1 MASPKQYKNVYT
13 ILEKVKKGEIQ
24 SYYTNN
30 ESLFGKVDFY
40 KKPDLIKP
48 YMHYIDERKVDTVV
62 DTYIQNQDAI
72 ADAYRKL
79 STSAKIN
86 PDQKPDLNT
95 FAEKVKENYRK
106 FPKHMSKDI
115 HKLFYH
121 KMEKLE
127 FEDRADSNYT
137 IFKMLERANNPVAK
151 IMTEGSNLKSTIFAR
166 NIMAYFALR
175 SAMMEY
181 IDPETQQ
188 QFINGMNG
196 EGNPDDID
204 QAMDKMFNDKQ
215 SKNMLDQALKDAT
228 DTCKGLDESIDK
240 ETQEKMFDNVNKD
253 GGRQA
258 GNLSPD
264 YIRKVIQELSKLNLS
279 MGSLKDKIKKL
290 MDKSASYFSAKKET
304 IYEDL
309 FNSDNLGGLDDY
321 IELHPKLRKIFAED
335 ILVKDEKSIGKV
347 DIYIDISGSMSDN
360 CGVKDAHGNRISK
373 LDFCK
378 AFTVKLSEMG
388 MLNEV
393 YLFNNSVTK
402 FKNDPISLA
411 MLDTSGGTTT
421 DRAINSIEKNGVNAI
436 VITDAEDTCREYSDK
451 AFFIGVKG
459 SRFSHFHHEII
470 QQYSDNNQVVVF
482 DGTKV
487 YNVDRRGNTIG
498 LA

>member
-188 QFINGMNG
+188 QFMSGMNG

>member
-1 MASPKQYKNVYT
+1 
-13 ILEKVKKGEIQ
+13 
-24 SYYTNN
+24 
-30 ESLFGKVDFY
+30 
-40 KKPDLIKP
+40 
-48 YMHYIDERKVDTVV
+48 
-62 DTYIQNQDAI
+62 
-72 ADAYRKL
+72 
-79 STSAKIN
+79 
-86 PDQKPDLNT
+86 
-95 FAEKVKENYRK
+95 
-106 FPKHMSKDI
+106 
-115 HKLFYH
+115 
-121 KMEKLE
+121 
-127 FEDRADSNYT
+127 
-137 IFKMLERANNPVAK
+137 MLERANNPVAK

-166 NIMAYFALR
+166 NIMAYFAVR

-188 QFINGMNG
+188 QFMSGMNG

-228 DTCKGLDESIDK
+228 DTCKGLDESVDK

-264 YIRKVIQELSKLNLS
+264 YIRKVVQELSKLS
-279 MGSLKDKIKKL
+279 MSLGSLKDKIKKL

-304 IYEDL
+304 VYEDL
-309 FNSDNLGGLDDY
+309 FNSDNLGGLNDY

-421 DRAINSIEKNGVNAI
+421 DNAIRSIEKNGVNAI

-459 SRFSHFHHEII
+459 SRFSHFKDDII
-470 QQYSDNNQVVVF
+470 KQYSDSNQVVVF

-487 YNVDRRGNTIG
+487 YNVDRKGNTIG
-498 LA
+498 LS

>member
-24 SYYTNN
+24 SYYNDDDDG
-30 ESLFGKVDFY
+30 LFGKINFY
-40 KKPDLIKP
+40 KKADLIKP

-86 PDQKPDLNT
+86 PDQKPDFNA
-95 FAEKVKENYRK
+95 FAEKVRENYRK

-121 KMEKLE
+121 KMENLE
-127 FEDRADSNYT
+127 FEARADSNYT
-137 IFKMLERANNPVAK
+137 KFKMLERANNPVAK

-166 NIMAYFALR
+166 NIMAYFAVR

-188 QFINGMNG
+188 QFMSGMNG

-253 GGRQA
+253 GGRQ
-258 GNLSPD
+258 
-264 YIRKVIQELSKLNLS
+264 SKLNLS

-290 MDKSASYFSAKKET
+290 MDKSASYFSSKKEP

-309 FNSDNLGGLDDY
+309 FNSDNLGGLNDY

-360 CGVKDAHGNRISK
+360 CGVKDAHGNKISK

-378 AFTVKLSEMG
+378 AFTVKLSEMD

-421 DRAINSIEKNGVNAI
+421 DNAIRSIEKNGVNAI

-459 SRFSHFHHEII
+459 SRFSHFNHDII
-470 QQYSDNNQVVVF
+470 EQYSDNNQVVVF

-498 LA
+498 LT